1 MVLSDITPGTV
12 VQIVAARG
20 VRTMEFSTTVIE
32 TNPDDLTVRV
42 EPIYQDDKLV
52 GFDIDGVILALY
64 VASKEDNKVY
74 QFSNVKI
81 HSFKAPDDTIFQEIK
96 CRTDQAKM
104 TNRRGA
110 CRVWLGIVGNVLL
123 GDNAHEHAVTIK
135 DISATG
141 IAFVC
146 DDMTEVTM
154 GMPIV
159 VSFTDEVTH
168 KSFKL
173 AATVVRH
180 ATAEHRRIVYGCRFK
195 DESDLIFRYVAQKQ
209 RETLKVT
216 RNVEG
221 IRKGYGV
228 RPTDD

>member
-1 MVLSDITPGTV
+1 MVLADIEKGSS

-20 VRTMEFSTTVIE
+20 VRTMEFTTTVIE
-32 TNPDDLTVRV
+32 VNSEELTVRV

-52 GFDIDGVILALY
+52 GFDIEGVVLAMY
-64 VASKEDNKVY
+64 VASREDDKVY
-74 QFSNVKI
+74 QYTNVKI
-81 HSFKAPDDTIFQEIK
+81 HSYKTPDGNIFQEIK
-96 CRTDQAKM
+96 CRTDQGRM

-110 CRVWLGIVGNVLL
+110 CRVWIGEVGNVLL
-123 GDNAHEHAVTIK
+123 GDATHEHAVTIK

-146 DDMTEVTM
+146 DDATEVTM

-159 VSFTDEVTH
+159 ISFVDEKTH
-168 KSFKL
+168 RSFKL
-173 AATVVRH
+173 KATVVRH
-180 ATAEHRRIVYGCRFK
+180 ADAEHRRIVYGCRFK
-195 DESDLIFRYVAQKQ
+195 DESDLISKYVNEKQ
-209 RETLKVT
+209 RAQLKST

-228 RPTDD
+228 RPTE